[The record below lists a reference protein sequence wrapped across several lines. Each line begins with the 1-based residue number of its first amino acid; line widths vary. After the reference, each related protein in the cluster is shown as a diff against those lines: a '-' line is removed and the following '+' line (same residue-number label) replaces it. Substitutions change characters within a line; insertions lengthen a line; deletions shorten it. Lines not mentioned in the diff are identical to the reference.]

1 MILSRLLRNHSCEQF
16 ISSFCRTHPLIT
28 FEQSTSALMQRL
40 DFFSKVVTD
49 CNHLKHLKH
58 DFHDTK
64 DIIIIDFFRVKG
76 NNSYNNRK
84 QLDLWC
90 GNERGN

>member
-1 MILSRLLRNHSCEQF
+1 
-16 ISSFCRTHPLIT
+16 
-28 FEQSTSALMQRL
+28 MQRL